1 MPIRNRLRKGLFSTV
16 TEISA
21 YHLTY
26 IWRPREEVMA
36 HRCSPVTLICLLL
49 VPFAPAKDKK
59 EILPAYV
66 LNARTVAVVIDP
78 DAGRSLSN
86 PNENRTAQEDVEKAL
101 MNWGR
106 FSVVLD
112 PLTADL
118 VISVRRAHGK
128 AVTPTIGGIPNERPV
143 IVEPIDSG
151 IRVGGEHGPAPV
163 TANAPPPGPLPQG
176 EIGPSEDTFAVYRGR
191 ADYPLDSPTV
201 WRYTAKEALSS
212 PSVPAV
218 AQFREAIDQS
228 LKTLAQKQQKKP

>member
-1 MPIRNRLRKGLFSTV
+1 MARRS
-16 TEISA
+16 SA
-21 YHLTY
+21 L
-26 IWRPREEVMA
+26 V
-36 HRCSPVTLICLLL
+36 LLL
-49 VPFAPAKDKK
+49 LIVIPFAPAKDKK

-118 VISVRRAHGK
+118 VISVRRAYGK
-128 AVTPTIGGIPNERPV
+128 TITPTMGGIPNERPV

-151 IRVGGEHGPAPV
+151 IRLGGEHGPAPV
-163 TANAPPPGPLPQG
+163 TENAPPPGPRPQM
-176 EIGPSEDTFAVYRGR
+176 EAGPSEDTFALYRGR
-191 ADYPLDSPTV
+191 ADYPLDSPAV
-201 WRYTAKEALSS
+201 WRYSAKDALSS
-212 PSVPAV
+212 PAVPAV
-218 AQFREAIDQS
+218 AQFREVIDQS
-228 LKTLAQKQQKKP
+228 LKALAQKQQKKP

>member
-1 MPIRNRLRKGLFSTV
+1 MARRSPALIPLF
-16 TEISA
+16 
-21 YHLTY
+21 
-26 IWRPREEVMA
+26 
-36 HRCSPVTLICLLL
+36 LI
-49 VPFAPAKDKK
+49 VIPFARAKDKK

-66 LNARTVAVVIDP
+66 LDARTVAVVIDP
-78 DAGRSLSN
+78 DAGRSTSN

-118 VISVRRAHGK
+118 VISVRRGHSK
-128 AVTPTIGGIPNERPV
+128 VVTPTIGGIPNERPV

-163 TANAPPPGPLPQG
+163 TANTPPPSPLPQI
-176 EIGPSEDTFAVYRGR
+176 EAGPSEDMFALYRGR
-191 ADYPLDSPTV
+191 ADYPLDSPAV
-201 WRYTAKEALSS
+201 WRYTAKDALSS

-228 LKTLAQKQQKKP
+228 LKALAQKQQKKP